1 MPHLNTSAPVTGT
14 TPPAAALR
22 VPTRAGEVSPDASP
36 ASRLHLV
43 VSIPGEPFAQPRTGS
58 RVITPKGGGRPY
70 AVRYDPKEARVW
82 KAAAQEHMAIA
93 VRAAGLRFPVFA
105 TGPVELIVLAV
116 FTCPTSHH
124 RKTSP
129 RPRRLHTQRPDA
141 DNVIKA
147 VKDAATGVLWLDDA
161 QVAAETCT
169 KVIGAQ
175 GEAPGVLLT
184 LRGLGEVDVPQPG
197 RLCRPAMQ
205 AAMPLFEVIA

>member
-22 VPTRAGEVSPDASP
+22 VPIHAGEASLVG
-36 ASRLHLV
+36 ASLAPRPHLV
-43 VSIPGEPFAQPRTGS
+43 VSIPGEPFAQPRPRARIAS
-58 RVITPKGGGRPY
+58 GRGRQFVQVYEPN
-70 AVRYDPKEARVW
+70 EARTW
-82 KAAAQEHMAIA
+82 KAGAQQHMAAA

-105 TGPVELIVLAV
+105 TGPVELVVLAV

-129 RPRRLHTQRPDA
+129 RPRRLHAQRPDA

-197 RLCRPAMQ
+197 WLHQPAVQ
-205 AAMPLFEVIA
+205 VSMPLFEVIA